1 MAEICCRSCKSP
13 DCHGCNMYILEQKLK
28 AGGFDS
34 LMNENRAI
42 RLDVDVAPVV
52 RGHKVTH
59 NRPIAGHWVSGE
71 LDGGWDGMEGRVWVP
86 PLENNPVEYCS
97 ECGKRLDD
105 TFQKYCPNCG
115 ARMDGSN
122 DESFSSL

>member
-1 MAEICCRSCKSP
+1 MGKISVHYTEIIRQKSISALMANGRSGARMAEICCRRCGNP

-52 RGHKVTH
+52 RCKECANKFDWPWCGMF
-59 NRPIAGHWVSGE
+59 PD
-71 LDGGWDGMEGRVWVP
+71 DG
-86 PLENNPVEYCS
+86 YCS
-97 ECGKRLDD
+97 A
-105 TFQKYCPNCG
+105 G
-115 ARMDGSN
+115 ARMDG
-122 DESFSSL
+122 DGE